1 MDAAATKEQFI
12 TAYNEYQDGIFKFFY
27 FRVYNREKALELTQ
41 DTYIK
46 VWKYITDGKEI
57 TYMKAFVY
65 KVAYHLV
72 VDYSRKK
79 KEQSLDA
86 LLDEGI
92 QFTDHHSQTEQD
104 KIDWMAS
111 MQEIEKLDEKYRD
124 VIKLRY
130 VDGLSPGEIGAIV
143 GASENVVSVR
153 LHRGLKKIK
162 ATID

>member
-46 VWKYITDGKEI
+46 VWKYIVDGKEI

-86 LLDEGI
+86 LLEEGM
-92 QFTDHHSQTEQD
+92 QFTDHHAQTEQD
-104 KIDWMAS
+104 TIDWMAS
-111 MQEIEKLDEKYRD
+111 MQEIEKLDDTYKD

-130 VDGLSPGEIGAIV
+130 LDGLTPGEIGNIV

-162 ATID
+162 ATIE